1 MARAL
6 LVPPAS
12 VRNLA
17 LLGLA
22 LLALASAA
30 GAAVPPGSACLAC
43 HEAHFNWLGDCTA
56 CHRGDDRAKR
66 IDLAHHGLLRGPA
79 AAWMLPG
86 SPVLPRAV
94 AMRDSLGC
102 RRCHVTG
109 GRGEKLAIDL
119 DSVAW
124 PRGQDELR
132 QALLASATAMPRF
145 GLQAAQ
151 ADTLI
156 AVLVRDAD
164 QLSAHRRYQV
174 RFRAGSDDSLRV
186 FARLCGTCHQALT
199 SDGPQGT
206 GTAGANLSGLLGEHY
221 PVGVE
226 GRWDRPRLEKWL
238 QNPRTQRA
246 GAAMLPVEI
255 KPDEI
260 EALLGSL
267 TPPPPAR

>member
-6 LVPPAS
+6 LGIRAS
-12 VRNLA
+12 A
-17 LLGLA
+17 LGLA
-22 LLALASAA
+22 LLAMSPAA
-30 GAAVPPGSACLAC
+30 GAAGPSAGACLTC
-43 HEAHFNWLGDCTA
+43 HEAHYERLGDCIA
-56 CHRGDDRAKR
+56 CHRGDDRATR

-109 GRGEKLAIDL
+109 GRGERLAIDL

-132 QALLASATAMPRF
+132 RSLVSPATAMPRF
-145 GLQAAQ
+145 GLLPAQ
-151 ADTLI
+151 ADTLV

-164 QLSAHRRYQV
+164 RLSERRRYQV

-186 FARLCGTCHQALT
+186 FARLCGACHQALT

-206 GTAGANLSGLLGEHY
+206 GTAGADLSALLGEHY
-221 PVGVE
+221 PVGVD
-226 GRWDRPRLEKWL
+226 GRWDRQRLEKWL
-238 QNPRTQRA
+238 KNPRTQRA
-246 GAAMLPVEI
+246 GATMPPVDV
-255 KPDEI
+255 KPDEF

-267 TPPPPAR
+267 TPPPPPR